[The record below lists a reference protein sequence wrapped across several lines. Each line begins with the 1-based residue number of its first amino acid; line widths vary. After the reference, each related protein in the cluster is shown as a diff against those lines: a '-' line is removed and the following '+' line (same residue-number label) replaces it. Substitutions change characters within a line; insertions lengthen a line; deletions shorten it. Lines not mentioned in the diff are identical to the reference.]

1 MNVLYT
7 LFIEY
12 IFVDSVG
19 APYFLEKLLQL
30 IFISLLHMAIIQGSA
45 YSAVVVFQEVV
56 LIQGVG
62 TYSRVTFNSI
72 MSDLIPS
79 SFTHL
84 FPANLTTDCEE
95 FFVRGF
101 MYTSLLRSLS

>member
-1 MNVLYT
+1 MYT

-30 IFISLLHMAIIQGSA
+30 IFISLLRMAIIQGSA

-62 TYSRVTFNSI
+62 TYSRVTFNSV

-84 FPANLTTDCEE
+84 FPANLTTDCGEYLCA
-95 FFVRGF
+95 V
-101 MYTSLLRSLS
+101 SLYKSA